1 MNVKL
6 ARNRPGRWIIYA
18 AFKFTFGV
26 FHVLG
31 ECHCYPTGFNL
42 VFVLTIMEGPLH
54 IIIGEIVWVLFC
66 YSLIVADSR
75 RKSDI
80 NCTFVF
86 FPADISARSYS
97 GKLVK
102 RNVGCNKV
110 G

>member
-66 YSLIVADSR
+66 YSLIVADSQAEIR
-75 RKSDI
+75 YKLYL
-80 NCTFVF
+80 CL
-86 FPADISARSYS
+86 FPR
-97 GKLVK
+97 
-102 RNVGCNKV
+102 
-110 G
+110 